1 MTDISEK
8 EAELLS
14 RIADP
19 AVRELFELQ
28 KGWIYSE
35 LTFLMKLI
43 NANKKNCIAR
53 IEQLEER
60 IVAEHK
66 GDTRDSV

>member
-1 MTDISEK
+1 MTNVSER

-19 AVRELFELQ
+19 AVKELFELQ

-35 LTFLMKLI
+35 LTFLMELI
-43 NANKKNCIAR
+43 R
-53 IEQLEER
+53 ER
-60 IVAEHK
+60 IKASK
-66 GDTRDSV
+66 GDSL

>member
-1 MTDISEK
+1 MGRWGFKLNGEDMTNVSER

-19 AVRELFELQ
+19 AVKELFELQ

-35 LTFLMKLI
+35 LTFLMELI
-43 NANKKNCIAR
+43 R
-53 IEQLEER
+53 ER
-60 IVAEHK
+60 IKASK
-66 GDTRDSV
+66 GDSL